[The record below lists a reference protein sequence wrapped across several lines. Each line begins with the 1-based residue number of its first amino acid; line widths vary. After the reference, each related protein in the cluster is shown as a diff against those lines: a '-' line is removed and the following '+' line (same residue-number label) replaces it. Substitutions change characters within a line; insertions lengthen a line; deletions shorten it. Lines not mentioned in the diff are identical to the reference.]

1 MPFRIIGYDGNAYR
15 AQLLEKKKT
24 VVSVVT
30 MVLYFGTEDRR
41 KMQGTEVER
50 ILEKEYQGFRY
61 EDISSDH
68 LCVLIQELGKDLN
81 EKMIVK
87 KLRSVEGSLR
97 NLAAHQIISVTS
109 ITIQSQTGYTGKQI
123 MEMLKKTFAFA
134 EMGIKKE
141 YWESYDDMNI
151 VIVRQM
157 DKMYDEC

>member
-61 EDISSDH
+61 GDISSDH

-87 KLRSVEGSLR
+87 KLRSVEGCKLR
-97 NLAAHQIISVTS
+97 
-109 ITIQSQTGYTGKQI
+109 
-123 MEMLKKTFAFA
+123 
-134 EMGIKKE
+134 
-141 YWESYDDMNI
+141 
-151 VIVRQM
+151 
-157 DKMYDEC
+157 